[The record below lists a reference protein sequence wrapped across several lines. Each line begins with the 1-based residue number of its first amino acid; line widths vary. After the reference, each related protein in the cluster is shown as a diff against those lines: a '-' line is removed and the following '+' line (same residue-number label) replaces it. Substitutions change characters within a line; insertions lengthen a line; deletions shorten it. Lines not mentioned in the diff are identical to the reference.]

1 MKKTLTVCMAILLL
15 FGCLTSCNKD
25 CTHPWGTYQCDEVSH
40 RRAVACEHTL
50 PVESGAHV
58 DADADGDCD
67 VCGYAMT
74 TAPVTEGGD
83 ITTGEDALPEAPA
96 LAQILLDYETE
107 KQAEIDAKRAAHPKV
122 IFFDCPVEEVV
133 CSFSLKD
140 TATTKAVIQRH
151 AMEEAFGE
159 VRIFSMEEIGRIRLT
174 FARDA
179 FTEEIYQKLMQ
190 IQEEDAQ
197 IDSVSFDFSSVWKQ
211 RFMPDIHSRVDGATP
226 LAYTLIDKNQHL
238 DANGQGY
245 MIKTKEEYDARLDSA
260 MENAQTEEHRAYIE
274 TLRNTYDAAFFE
286 EYALIQTSTIVRGS
300 GSIRVTLDNL
310 YVAEHTVYV
319 VIRTDEPYAGTCD
332 MKYVSFTLC
341 VPQSEVADVIRVITL
356 E

>member
-15 FGCLTSCNKD
+15 FGCLTSCNKA
-25 CTHPWGTYQCDEVSH
+25 CTHPWGTYQCDEASH

-50 PVESGAHV
+50 PAESGAHV

-74 TAPVTEGGD
+74 TAPVTEDGD

-140 TATTKAVIQRH
+140 TASTETVIQRH

-159 VRIFSMEEIGRIRLT
+159 VQIFSMQEIGRIRLT

-179 FTEEIYQKLMQ
+179 FTEEVYQKLMQ
-190 IQEEDAQ
+190 IQEKDAQ
-197 IDSVSFDFSSVWKQ
+197 IESVSFYISSVWDQ

-226 LAYTLIDKNQHL
+226 LAYTLIGSVLRPPEGAD
-238 DANGQGY
+238 GY
-245 MIKTKEEYDARLDSA
+245 IIKTKEEYDARINSTMAQA
-260 MENAQTEEHRAYIE
+260 MYDTQREYIAKQKDV
-274 TLRNTYDAAFFE
+274 YDAAFFE

-300 GSIRVTLDNL
+300 GSTQVTLDNL
-310 YVAEHTVYV
+310 YVAEHTAYA
-319 VIRTDEPYAGTCD
+319 VIRTDEPYEGTCD